1 MVGSTM
7 LCRNNEKKRGG
18 GAKIDDETQLNCQC
32 MKRVNEYKTEMS
44 DFE

>member
-1 MVGSTM
+1 MVGSRCAETT
-7 LCRNNEKKRGG
+7 KKRGGG